1 MRTRRHDHQAIF
13 FADGYEAITVAGT
26 AIGLDTAKFN
36 EFTKRVLITIED
48 QTVRYRY
55 DGTNPTTAEGHPLY
69 DKDVLIV
76 EGYGNISRLK
86 MIATGSDAKAKVT
99 YES

>member
-1 MRTRRHDHQAIF
+1 MRSRRQDHQAIF
-13 FADGYEAITVAGT
+13 NADNYEAITLSSSAV
-26 AIGLDTAKFN
+26 GLDTAKFN
-36 EFTKRVLITIED
+36 EFTKRVLVTIED

-55 DGTNPTTAEGHPLY
+55 DGTAPTTTEGHPLY

-76 EGYGNISRLK
+76 EGYGNLRRLK
-86 MIATGSDAKAKVT
+86 MIATGSDALAKIT